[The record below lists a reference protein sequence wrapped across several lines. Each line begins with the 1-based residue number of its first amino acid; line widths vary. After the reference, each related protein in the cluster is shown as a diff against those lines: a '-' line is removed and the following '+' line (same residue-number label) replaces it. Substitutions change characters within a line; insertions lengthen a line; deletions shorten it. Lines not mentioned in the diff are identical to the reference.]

1 MALCLV
7 VLSLVSVAQSK
18 SEQSEKDTLG
28 AGNQVEVKT
37 DKFSNV
43 TTVNR
48 DQHGGAQM
56 FSKCTGH
63 PKAHGCSAAAENA
76 HESARAIDGLVPY
89 SVATPRQKSVPI
101 VFLLAESTGPRREY
115 GGR

>member
-1 MALCLV
+1 MRQGWSATSSSRSTRTSWLALSPSTFTRLTIHSFKDV
-7 VLSLVSVAQSK
+7 PSVRRRGL
-18 SEQSEKDTLG
+18 EL
-28 AGNQVEVKT
+28 
-37 DKFSNV
+37 
-43 TTVNR
+43 R
-48 DQHGGAQM
+48 
-56 FSKCTGH
+56 KCTGH
-63 PKAHGCSAAAENA
+63 PKAHGCSTATENA